1 MKRRDFEGG
10 ALPRA
15 CWAPR
20 YRSAGGSHRSRMGVH
35 LADAFHVAR
44 RPKYE
49 SLVAWQR
56 ADDLFVRLHRISKQR
71 FPADERYEL
80 TSQIR
85 RAALSVPANIVE
97 GIARYHHKERLQF
110 LRTAS
115 ASLDE
120 TRYYVH
126 VASRL
131 GYLTE
136 DLYAELVLDIRKV
149 GAPLTGMIRAVRAS
163 LASKRILPIAER

>member
-1 MKRRDFEGG
+1 
-10 ALPRA
+10 
-15 CWAPR
+15 
-20 YRSAGGSHRSRMGVH
+20 
-35 LADAFHVAR
+35 VAK

-49 SLVAWQR
+49 TLVAWQR
-56 ADDLFVRLHRISKQR
+56 ADDLFVRLHRITKQR

-97 GIARYHHKERLQF
+97 GIARYHRKERLQF

-126 VASRL
+126 VAKRL
-131 GYLTE
+131 GYLND
-136 DLYAELVLDIRKV
+136 DLYVQLVLDIRKA
-149 GAPLTGMIRAVRAS
+149 GAPLMGMIRVVEAA
-163 LASKRILPIAER
+163 IAAQKKPPVGEP

>member
-1 MKRRDFEGG
+1 M
-10 ALPRA
+10 
-15 CWAPR
+15 
-20 YRSAGGSHRSRMGVH
+20 
-35 LADAFHVAR
+35 
-44 RPKYE
+44 
-49 SLVAWQR
+49 
-56 ADDLFVRLHRISKQR
+56 RLHRITKQR

-163 LASKRILPIAER
+163 LASKRILPIAEP

>member
-1 MKRRDFEGG
+1 MAKR
-10 ALPRA
+10 PR
-15 CWAPR
+15 
-20 YRSAGGSHRSRMGVH
+20 
-35 LADAFHVAR
+35 
-44 RPKYE
+44 YE

-56 ADDLFVRLHRISKQR
+56 ADDLFVRLHRITKQR

-97 GIARYHHKERLQF
+97 GNARYHRKERLQF

-115 ASLDE
+115 DE

-126 VASRL
+126 VAKRL
-131 GYLTE
+131 GYLND
-136 DLYAELVLDIRKV
+136 DLYFQLILDIRKV
-149 GAPLTGMIRAVRAS
+149 GAPLMGMIRVAKA
-163 LASKRILPIAER
+163 AIAAQKLPVKP

>member
-1 MKRRDFEGG
+1 MAK
-10 ALPRA
+10 
-15 CWAPR
+15 
-20 YRSAGGSHRSRMGVH
+20 
-35 LADAFHVAR
+35 

-56 ADDLFVRLHRISKQR
+56 ADDCFVRLHRVTKQR

-97 GIARYHHKERLQF
+97 GIARYHRKERLQF

-120 TRYYVH
+120 TRY
-126 VASRL
+126 
-131 GYLTE
+131 
-136 DLYAELVLDIRKV
+136 
-149 GAPLTGMIRAVRAS
+149 
-163 LASKRILPIAER
+163 

>member
-1 MKRRDFEGG
+1 MTK
-10 ALPRA
+10 
-15 CWAPR
+15 
-20 YRSAGGSHRSRMGVH
+20 
-35 LADAFHVAR
+35 

-56 ADDLFVRLHRISKQR
+56 ADDLFVRLHHIAKEL

-85 RAALSVPANIVE
+85 RAALSVPSNIVE
-97 GIARYHHKERLQF
+97 GTARHHPKERLQF

-120 TRYYVH
+120 TREYVH
-126 VASRL
+126 VARRL
-131 GYLTE
+131 SYLTDELFE
-136 DLYAELVLDIRKV
+136 DLARDIRRTA
-149 GAPLTGMIRAVRAS
+149 APLLGLIRAAKETAAARKHPTS
-163 LASKRILPIAER
+163 AER

>member
-1 MKRRDFEGG
+1 MAK
-10 ALPRA
+10 
-15 CWAPR
+15 
-20 YRSAGGSHRSRMGVH
+20 
-35 LADAFHVAR
+35 

-56 ADDLFVRLHRISKQR
+56 ADDLFVRLHHIAKQR

-97 GIARYHHKERLQF
+97 GIARYHPKERLQF

-126 VASRL
+126 VARRL
-131 GYLTE
+131 GYLT
-136 DLYAELVLDIRKV
+136 DELFEELAREVRRTA
-149 GAPLTGMIRAVRAS
+149 APLMGMIRS
-163 LASKRILPIAER
+163 SKIAAAKRRGLAER